1 MGGEAS
7 TCACIFMG
15 DCGFAKVYSTKGGRG
30 GGERLCVCK
39 KEVGRSDQWGE
50 TGGLGF
56 WRYGGGGRRFR
67 FKSAGVRIGPTN
79 RLLS

>member
-1 MGGEAS
+1 MCLHIYGGTA
-7 TCACIFMG
+7 ALPRYI
-15 DCGFAKVYSTKGGRG
+15 VLRG
-30 GGERLCVCK
+30 SVCVSAK